1 MRWIRE
7 HKLIAS
13 LLALLVVLALTF
25 VLSVTT
31 GLGEG
36 SFSTFINNG
45 ASKVAAFFSSVGD
58 GVRDGVGG
66 LFSGGQLR
74 YRIEELE
81 AENEELERELAE
93 ARLEDEMLAQLR
105 DLAGLLNYDYTD
117 QTFNV
122 VSGDVTFSDGSNW
135 NAIFSIDRGSEAG
148 IAAGDTVVSGDGLA
162 GFVTE
167 VGEGWSKVRPAISA
181 DETLSFRLARDSGQ
195 LGIVSGDSEGLFSGY
210 MLDEESTV
218 VEGDV
223 IISSGMGACP
233 AGIEIGTVRSVSYN
247 SNRLIREIVVEP
259 AVDFRSLRKAAVII

>member
-1 MRWIRE
+1 MLFESVKQRE
-7 HKLIAS
+7 QRQR
-13 LLALLVVLALTF
+13 VVG
-25 VLSVTT
+25 VS
-31 GLGEG
+31 GLC
-36 SFSTFINNG
+36 
-45 ASKVAAFFSSVGD
+45 
-58 GVRDGVGG
+58 
-66 LFSGGQLR
+66 R
-74 YRIEELE
+74 YRRT
-81 AENEELERELAE
+81 AENVGRIAVFRNADVYGGKRFAFCFL
-93 ARLEDEMLAQLR
+93 
-105 DLAGLLNYDYTD
+105 
-117 QTFNV
+117 NV
-122 VSGDVTFSDGSNW
+122 VFKIYGQIAVPFVIAESTACSRRCERY
-135 NAIFSIDRGSEAG
+135 AIFSIDRGSEAG

-247 SNRLIREIVVEP
+247 SNRLIREITVEP
-259 AVDFRSLRKAAVII
+259 AVDFKSLRKVAVIV